1 MLTLLKYS
9 TPECPVCQTMA
20 TFDAKVAEELALAYV
35 VVDLTS
41 PDIYR
46 RYRGVLLH
54 QYPLKR
60 ELKLPT
66 YILVDEP
73 EGDFTIHGDISGGL
87 PEDLFRSRL
96 KELIATASQSR

>member
-9 TPECPVCQTMA
+9 TPECSICQAMA
-20 TFDAKVAEELALAYV
+20 AFDAKVAKELGIAYV
-35 VVDLTS
+35 VVDLKT
-41 PDIYR
+41 PEIYR
-46 RYRGVLLH
+46 RYRGVLLQ

-73 EGDFTIHGDISGGL
+73 EGAFTIHGDLSGGL
-87 PEDLFRSRL
+87 PESVFRTRL
-96 KELIATASQSR
+96 EELIATAAAGH

>member
-9 TPECPVCQTMA
+9 TPECPVCRTMA
-20 TFDAKVAEELALAYV
+20 TFDARVAEELAVAYV

-41 PDIYR
+41 PEIYR
-46 RYRGVLLH
+46 RYRGILL
-54 QYPLKR
+54 QKYPLKR

-66 YILVDEP
+66 YLLVDDP

-96 KELIATASQSR
+96 EALVATASQAD

>member
-9 TPECPVCQTMA
+9 TPECPICQTMSA
-20 TFDAKVAEELALAYV
+20 FDAKVAEELGLTYLV
-35 VVDLTS
+35 VNLRS

-46 RYRGVLLH
+46 RYREVLLR

-66 YILVDEP
+66 YILVDDP
-73 EGDFTIHGDISGGL
+73 EGEFTIHGDISGGL
-87 PEDLFRSRL
+87 PESMFRSRL
-96 KELIATASQSR
+96 QELMSSAAMEL